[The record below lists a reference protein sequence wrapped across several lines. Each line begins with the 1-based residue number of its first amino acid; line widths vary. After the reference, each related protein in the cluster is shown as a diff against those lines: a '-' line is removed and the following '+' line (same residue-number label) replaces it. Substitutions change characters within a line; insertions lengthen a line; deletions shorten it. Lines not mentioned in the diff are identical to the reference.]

1 MQEEKF
7 QRRNIFAIILLVPAA
22 FVWLLWVAF
31 AVAALKSD
39 QIPVTWQLFALF
51 LTGILV
57 FLIPSLLIFFW
68 KKPADA
74 PARFHAGI
82 WLIIVSY
89 YWIVAPLYQYLAIN
103 TNREMVLWYMIPY
116 AWEVPALGILY
127 YLPLAFWY
135 RRGRRLNGLPLFAAF
150 YFAFIAFVG
159 YGPVGSYQFRVFG
172 GAPWPEIIKNMLT
185 GTIMGFVSGF
195 LVYFYL
201 NQILRHRIV
210 AIRLQLT
217 TVAVALV
224 ALSYVIYVP
233 VSYRAA
239 QELLAAEVGE
249 DLMKEVRAGSEGEL
263 LRRSDL
269 GLLRFEPA
277 IIRALKIMDAPQAF
291 YGHRGENRIIAAAP
305 EGEYIRIASKPESD
319 FRHLL
324 TPFLVRGA
332 IVGTVFGGIF
342 ALLMAFVI
350 RLGEAHERRRNAE
363 LALINAELH
372 EKTLVVERV
381 LTDVKAVDEKLA
393 TLNRVKSEFVSMA
406 SHQLRTPLTAIK
418 WYAKLLKKDGLTALT
433 PTQRRALHHMASA
446 NEKMIEL
453 VNDLLNVSR
462 IEMGTLAVAREKIDL
477 KLFVKEMIDEVGP
490 LAAERRVTIRFVGGA
505 AVFETD
511 KKLLEII
518 INNLLTNA
526 IRYTPSR
533 GTVAVTALD
542 KGKVV
547 EVTVSDTGFGIP
559 PEDQARIF
567 SKFFRASNIV
577 SKVPEGTG
585 LGLFIT
591 KSIAQ
596 KLGGDV
602 RFSSIL
608 NKGTN
613 FIVTLPKYAK
623 NSHRGGRRSAS

>member
-7 QRRNIFAIILLVPAA
+7 RRLNFFSIVLLVPAA
-22 FVWLLWVAF
+22 FVWLLWVSY

-68 KKPADA
+68 KRPADS

-82 WLIIVSY
+82 WLIILGY

-116 AWEVPALGILY
+116 AWEVPVLGILY
-127 YLPLAFWY
+127 YVPLALWY
-135 RRGRRLNGLPLFAAF
+135 RRGRGLNGLPLFAAF

-159 YGPVGSYQFRVFG
+159 YGPVGSFQFRAFG
-172 GAPWPEIIKNMLT
+172 HAPWPEIIKNMVT

-201 NQILRHRIV
+201 NQILRHKIIT
-210 AIRLQLT
+210 IRRQLT
-217 TVAVALV
+217 AVAAALV
-224 ALSYVIYVP
+224 VLAYVIYVP
-233 VSYRAA
+233 VSYRSA
-239 QELLAAEVGE
+239 QELLAVEVGQN
-249 DLMKEVRAGSEGEL
+249 LIAKVTAGSTGTFM
-263 LRRSDL
+263 RRSDL
-269 GLLRFEPA
+269 ALLQLEPEIVRELQT
-277 IIRALKIMDAPQAF
+277 IIAPRYFYSHRDA
-291 YGHRGENRIIAAAP
+291 NRVVAAAP
-305 EGEYIRIASKPESD
+305 EGDFVRIYEQKESELQY
-319 FRHLL
+319 LL
-324 TPFLVRGA
+324 IPFVTRGA
-332 IVGTVFGGIF
+332 IVGAVFGGIF

-350 RLGEAHERRRNAE
+350 RLGEAYERRRNAE
-363 LALINAELH
+363 LAEINSELH

-381 LTDVKAVDEKLA
+381 LADVKTVDEKLA
-393 TLNRVKSEFVSMA
+393 TLNRVKSEFISMA

-433 PTQRRALHHMASA
+433 QTQRRALHHMASA

-462 IEMGTLAVAREKIDL
+462 IEMGTLAMAREKIEL
-477 KLFVKEMIDEVGP
+477 KSFLKKMIDDVRP
-490 LAAERRVTIRFVGGA
+490 LAAERRVALRAVGSNVA
-505 AVFETD
+505 LETD

-526 IRYTPSR
+526 IRYTPPR
-533 GTVAVTALD
+533 GTVKITALD
-542 KGKVV
+542 KKKVV
-547 EVTVSDTGFGIP
+547 SVTVSDTGFGIP
-559 PEDQARIF
+559 LEDQPRIF

-602 RFSSIL
+602 RFTSTL

-623 NSHRGGRRSAS
+623 NSHRGGRRRAS